1 MLDTSDRKKET
12 CLMSIESHIS
22 ELEKKHRAIEKEIE
36 TELMHPSSDDTR
48 VSSLKR
54 KKLRIKD
61 ELVRIAPTEPTLH

>member
-1 MLDTSDRKKET
+1 
-12 CLMSIESHIS
+12 MSIESHIA

-36 TELMHPSSDDTR
+36 MEMMHPNSDEVR

-61 ELVRIAPTEPTLH
+61 EMVRLKSPEPTLH

>member
-1 MLDTSDRKKET
+1 
-12 CLMSIESHIS
+12 MSIESHIA

-36 TELMHPSSDDTR
+36 VELMHPNSDEVR

-61 ELVRIAPTEPTLH
+61 EMKRLAAPEPTLH

>member
-1 MLDTSDRKKET
+1 
-12 CLMSIESHIS
+12 MSIESHIA

-36 TELMHPSSDDTR
+36 MELLHPNSDDTK

-61 ELVRIAPTEPTLH
+61 EMVRLQSPEPTLH

>member
-1 MLDTSDRKKET
+1 
-12 CLMSIESHIS
+12 MSIESHIA

-36 TELMHPSSDDTR
+36 MELTHPNSDEVK

-61 ELVRIAPTEPTLH
+61 EMMRLKYPEPTLH